1 MKAGLLS
8 FFEKHQEEISL
19 FFNIGCDASNVFRLD
34 NITHELCQ
42 IIGATAVVVYGKAE
56 NETITKD
63 QVSISINRQIIPIEA
78 ERLWLQGQ
86 IAANYSNQHWY
97 QEKLNKKTTGRLL
110 WEIRQIIEIE
120 LFQTGGMK
128 GRVVALFNTSVIN
141 RTAIENLIKMVATKI
156 EYAIERDFAQERL
169 TQQNNEL
176 SELHQQLTNKN
187 RLFET
192 TLQELMQTKLSADEN
207 NQLKSA
213 FLANLS
219 HEIRTPM
226 NVILGFSELV
236 KSSSCSEQERH
247 NYLDIIHQNG
257 LQLLRIMD
265 NLIDISKLKT
275 RHIINAPNLV
285 SVNKILDRQY
295 EYFHKMIQVAQKPI
309 TLKIEKGVAAP
320 QDTILSSD
328 EIIEKVLGHLLDN
341 AVKFTREGEVCFG
354 YEAMDHSFLFYVK
367 DTGIG
372 IPKGKEEVIFDLFR
386 QADINATRE
395 FGGNGLGLALARK
408 YLGVL
413 GGKIWVESK
422 PKEGSV
428 FFFTI
433 PLMSSKCSQ

>member
-1 MKAGLLS
+1 
-8 FFEKHQEEISL
+8 
-19 FFNIGCDASNVFRLD
+19 
-34 NITHELCQ
+34 
-42 IIGATAVVVYGKAE
+42 
-56 NETITKD
+56 
-63 QVSISINRQIIPIEA
+63 
-78 ERLWLQGQ
+78 
-86 IAANYSNQHWY
+86 
-97 QEKLNKKTTGRLL
+97 
-110 WEIRQIIEIE
+110 
-120 LFQTGGMK
+120 
-128 GRVVALFNTSVIN
+128 
-141 RTAIENLIKMVATKI
+141 MVATKI

-169 TQQNNEL
+169 AQQNNEL

-309 TLKIEKGVAAP
+309 TLKIEKGMATP

-433 PLMSSKCSQ
+433 PLMSSKSSQ